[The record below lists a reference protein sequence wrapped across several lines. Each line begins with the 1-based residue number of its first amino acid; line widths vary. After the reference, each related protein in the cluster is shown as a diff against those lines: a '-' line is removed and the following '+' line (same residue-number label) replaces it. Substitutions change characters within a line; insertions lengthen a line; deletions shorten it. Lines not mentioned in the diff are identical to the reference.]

1 LVKLSLCPDA
11 SSCHCLGISEVD
23 LVHLGFLVLPV
34 VFVHSLDCSTVHEIA
49 IASKDF
55 ENELVVLV
63 YNGVSGVDDLRWE
76 SYLANL

>member
-63 YNGVSGVDDLRWE
+63 YNGVSGVDDLR
-76 SYLANL
+76 